1 MDLQGDGLS
10 ENDWNKRMRELIYV
24 PMPSDAKYR
33 NYCSWEYA
41 PLAQGEGKL
50 RPSALLYFAICEEA
64 HRDFLCDAIAEI
76 QAAHGLFDSVYGIK
90 RVENRWKLEIYI
102 YDYDRTQRRRSWTH
116 LFKRYPQVLKSSVEV
131 RESVPYFMFSFDLDE
146 NVASNAGRVD
156 IAHLYIGNPGSMVSS
171 GIAYRQD
178 ASGLSLENF
187 YFFFDAISE
196 QEKIMDK
203 MTESVFW
210 DVDNDRLDELLRDEL
225 RYCDTIC
232 LANKP
237 QCDTV
242 YYSGIDVRQL
252 LFFCQWQNYPQRFVE
267 FLMANTFQLDHLKYD
282 VGADYRWK
290 NGHLEFLK
298 SGIYGSF

>member
-1 MDLQGDGLS
+1 
-10 ENDWNKRMRELIYV
+10 
-24 PMPSDAKYR
+24 
-33 NYCSWEYA
+33 
-41 PLAQGEGKL
+41 
-50 RPSALLYFAICEEA
+50 
-64 HRDFLCDAIAEI
+64 
-76 QAAHGLFDSVYGIK
+76 
-90 RVENRWKLEIYI
+90 
-102 YDYDRTQRRRSWTH
+102 
-116 LFKRYPQVLKSSVEV
+116 
-131 RESVPYFMFSFDLDE
+131 MFSFDLDE
-146 NVASNAGRVD
+146 NVASNDGSVD

-187 YFFFDAISE
+187 YFFFDAMSE
-196 QEKIMDK
+196 QEKIVDK

-210 DVDNDRLDELLRDEL
+210 DVDPDRLGELLRDEL
-225 RYCDTIC
+225 RNCDTIC

-252 LFFCQWQNYPQRFVE
+252 LFFCQWQNYPQRFIE
-267 FLMANTFQLDHLKYD
+267 FLMANAFQLDHLKYD
-282 VGADYRWK
+282 VGVDYRWR